1 MNLDIKLHKKDL
13 PDEIKFSDKI
23 AIDCEFTG
31 LNIERDRLCILQ
43 ISSGKHDAHIIQL
56 DKDNYHAPNLKSIL
70 SDKKLNKLFH
80 FARADLLF
88 IKKYLEVDVENIN
101 CTKIMSKIARSYS
114 DKHGLKDLI
123 KEFIG
128 VDISKQLQ
136 TSDFGGELS
145 DKQLKYCAQDV
156 IYLHQIYDSL
166 KKILEREKRNVL
178 YEKTIKFIQTE
189 EFSINFEIFSSL
201 NELISSNSK

>member
-31 LNIERDRLCILQ
+31 LNIERDRLCLLQ
-43 ISSGKHDAHIIQL
+43 ISSGRNDAHIIQL
-56 DKDNYHAPNLKSIL
+56 DKDNYDAPNLK
-70 SDKKLNKLFH
+70 KLLRDNDINKLFH

-88 IKKYLEVDVENIN
+88 IKKYLQVDIDNVN

-114 DKHGLKDLI
+114 DKHGLKDLV
-123 KEFIG
+123 KEFVGI
-128 VDISKQLQ
+128 DISKQLQ

-145 DKQLKYCAQDV
+145 EKQLKYCAQDV
-156 IYLHQIYDSL
+156 IYLHKIYDSL
-166 KKILEREKRNVL
+166 LNILERENRLSL
-178 YEKTIKFIQTE
+178 YNKTINFINTRVDLDFASFKE
-189 EFSINFEIFSSL
+189 DIWSH
-201 NELISSNSK
+201 

>member
-31 LNIERDRLCILQ
+31 LNVERDRLCLIQ
-43 ISSGKHDAHIIQL
+43 ISSGNNDAHIIQL
-56 DKDNYHAPNLKSIL
+56 DKDNYNAPNLKKIL
-70 SDKKLNKLFH
+70 TNQKIGKLFH
-80 FARADLLF
+80 YARADLLF
-88 IKKYLEVDVENIN
+88 IKKYLDVNVENIN

-128 VDISKQLQ
+128 IDISKQLQ
-136 TSDFGGELS
+136 TSYFGGNLS

-156 IYLHQIYDSL
+156 LYLHKIFDGL
-166 KKILEREKRNVL
+166 KDILERENRLDL
-178 YEKTIKFIQTE
+178 YEKTIKFINTRV
-189 EFSINFEIFSSL
+189 
-201 NELISSNSK
+201 ELDFASFKDDIWSH

>member
-13 PDEIKFSDKI
+13 PEKIKFSDKI

-31 LNIERDRLCILQ
+31 LNIERDRLCLVQ
-43 ISSGKHDAHIIQL
+43 ISSGNNDAHIIQL
-56 DKDNYHAPNLKSIL
+56 DKDNYDAPNLKKIL
-70 SDKKLNKLFH
+70 SDKNINKLFQ

-88 IKKYLEVDVENIN
+88 IKKNLNLNVENIN
-101 CTKIMSKIARSYS
+101 CTKIMSKIARSYT

-128 VDISKQLQ
+128 IDISKQLQ
-136 TSDFGGELS
+136 SSDFGGELT

-156 IYLHQIYDSL
+156 LYLHKIYDFLHNILVRENRISL
-166 KKILEREKRNVL
+166 YNE
-178 YEKTIKFIQTE
+178 TIKFIKTRV
-189 EFSINFEIFSSL
+189 
-201 NELISSNSK
+201 ELDYASFKEDIWSH

>member
-1 MNLDIKLHKKDL
+1 MNLDIKLHKQDL

-31 LNIERDRLCILQ
+31 LNVERDRLCLLQ
-43 ISSGKHDAHIIQL
+43 ISSGENDAHIIQL
-56 DKDNYHAPNLKSIL
+56 NKDNYDAPNLKKIL
-70 SDKKLNKLFH
+70 GDENIIKLFH

-88 IKKYLEVDVENIN
+88 IKKYLEVDVGNVH
-101 CTKIMSKIARSYS
+101 CTKVMSKIARSYS

-128 VDISKQLQ
+128 IDISKQLQ

-156 IYLHQIYDSL
+156 VYLHKIYASL
-166 KKILEREKRNVL
+166 KKILEREKRIDL
-178 YEKTIKFIQTE
+178 YNETIMFINTRVKLD
-189 EFSINFEIFSSL
+189 FASFKDDIWSH
-201 NELISSNSK
+201 

>member
-1 MNLDIKLHKKDL
+1 MSLDIKLHKQDL

-31 LNIERDRLCILQ
+31 LNIERDRLCLLQ
-43 ISSGKHDAHIIQL
+43 ISSGENDAHIIQL
-56 DKDNYHAPNLKSIL
+56 NKDNYDAPNLKKIL
-70 SDKKLNKLFH
+70 DDENIIKLFH

-88 IKKYLEVDVENIN
+88 IKKYLEVDVKNVH
-101 CTKIMSKIARSYS
+101 CTKVMSKIARSYS

-128 VDISKQLQ
+128 IDISKQLQ

-156 IYLHQIYDSL
+156 VYLHKIYASL
-166 KKILEREKRNVL
+166 KKILEREKRIDL
-178 YEKTIKFIQTE
+178 YNETIMFINTRVKLD
-189 EFSINFEIFSSL
+189 FASFKDDIWSH
-201 NELISSNSK
+201 

>member
-1 MNLDIKLHKKDL
+1 MNLDIKLHKQDL
-13 PDEIKFSDKI
+13 PDEIRFSDKI

-31 LNIERDRLCILQ
+31 LNIERDRLCLLQ
-43 ISSGKHDAHIIQL
+43 ISSGNNDAHIIQF
-56 DKDNYHAPNLKSIL
+56 DRSNYNAPNLKNFL
-70 SDKKLNKLFH
+70 RDKKICKLFH

-88 IKKYLEVDVENIN
+88 IKKYLEVDVKNVN
-101 CTKIMSKIARSYS
+101 CTKIMSKIGRSYS

-128 VDISKQLQ
+128 IDVSKQLQ

-156 IYLHQIYDSL
+156 IYLHKIYSSL
-166 KKILEREKRNVL
+166 KKILEREKRINL
-178 YEKTIKFIQTE
+178 YNETIKFVNTRV
-189 EFSINFEIFSSL
+189 
-201 NELISSNSK
+201 ELDFASFKEDIWSH

>member
-1 MNLDIKLHKKDL
+1 MNLDIKLHKEDL
-13 PDEIKFSDKI
+13 PDEITFSDKI

-31 LNIERDRLCILQ
+31 LNIQRDRLCLLQ
-43 ISSGKHDAHIIQL
+43 ISSGKNDAHIIQL
-56 DKDNYHAPNLKSIL
+56 NKDNYNAPNLKNVLTNENI
-70 SDKKLNKLFH
+70 NKLFH

-88 IKKYLEVDVENIN
+88 IKKYLEVDIKNVN

-128 VDISKQLQ
+128 IDVSKQLQ

-145 DKQLKYCAQDV
+145 EKQIKYCAQDV
-156 IYLHQIYDSL
+156 VYLHKIYDSL
-166 KKILEREKRNVL
+166 KKILEREKRLEL
-178 YEKTIKFIQTE
+178 YNNTIKFINTRV
-189 EFSINFEIFSSL
+189 
-201 NELISSNSK
+201 ELDFASFKEDIWSH

>member
-1 MNLDIKLHKKDL
+1 MNLDIKLHKEDL
-13 PDEIKFSDKI
+13 PDEITFSDKI

-31 LNIERDRLCILQ
+31 LNIQRDRLCLLQ
-43 ISSGKHDAHIIQL
+43 ISSGKNDAHIIQFN
-56 DKDNYHAPNLKSIL
+56 KDNYHAPNLKNVLADENI
-70 SDKKLNKLFH
+70 NKLFH

-88 IKKYLEVDVENIN
+88 IKKYLEVDIKNVN

-128 VDISKQLQ
+128 IDVSKQLQ

-145 DKQLKYCAQDV
+145 EKQIKYCAQDV
-156 IYLHQIYDSL
+156 VYLHKIYDSL
-166 KKILEREKRNVL
+166 KKILERENRLGL
-178 YEKTIKFIQTE
+178 YNNTIKFINTRV
-189 EFSINFEIFSSL
+189 
-201 NELISSNSK
+201 ELDFASFKEDIWSH

>member
-13 PDEIKFSDKI
+13 PDEIEFSDKI

-31 LNIERDRLCILQ
+31 LNIERDRLCLLQ
-43 ISSGKHDAHIIQL
+43 ISSGKNDAHIIQL
-56 DKDNYHAPNLKSIL
+56 DKDNYDAPNLKKIL
-70 SDKKLNKLFH
+70 IDKNINKLFH

-88 IKKYLEVDVENIN
+88 IKKYLEVDTRNIN

-123 KEFIG
+123 KEFEGI
-128 VDISKQLQ
+128 DISKQLQ
-136 TSDFGGELS
+136 SSYFGGDLS

-156 IYLHQIYDSL
+156 IYLHKIYEAL
-166 KKILEREKRNVL
+166 KRILEREKRIDL
-178 YEKTIKFIQTE
+178 YKETIKFINTRV
-189 EFSINFEIFSSL
+189 
-201 NELISSNSK
+201 ELDFASFKEDIWSH

>member
-1 MNLDIKLHKKDL
+1 MNPDIKLHKKDL

-31 LNIERDRLCILQ
+31 LNIQRDRLCLVQ
-43 ISSGKHDAHIIQL
+43 ISSGKNDAHIIQL
-56 DKDNYHAPNLKSIL
+56 DRDNYEAQNLKKIL
-70 SDKKLNKLFH
+70 NDKNINKLFH

-88 IKKYLEVDVENIN
+88 IKKFLNVDVENIN

-123 KEFIG
+123 KEFVG

-136 TSDFGGELS
+136 SSDFGGELS

-156 IYLHQIYDSL
+156 IYLHNIYDSL
-166 KKILEREKRNVL
+166 LNILKREKRVDI
-178 YEKTIKFIQTE
+178 YQKTIKFINTRV
-189 EFSINFEIFSSL
+189 
-201 NELISSNSK
+201 ELDLASFKEDVWSH